1 MFTKLRKWFDVG
13 VLSNNQLK
21 MIALVCM
28 TIDHIGAYILTDW
41 IILRI
46 IGRVAFPIFA
56 YMIAEG
62 CTYTKN
68 RKKYLGIMAITA
80 VLYQI
85 AYFIITGSLA
95 QCILVTFTLSILL
108 IYVADY
114 AKAKR
119 TQKASALSL
128 VLFIAVFIIAEIIPR
143 IFDTTFCVDYG
154 FVGIIVP
161 VLVYVVEGWRDKFF
175 MFSFSLFVLAGIS
188 GGVQWFSLITI
199 PLIAIYNE
207 RRGKY
212 RMKYFF
218 YTYYPLHL
226 AAIFVL
232 KILLERIF

>member
-1 MFTKLRKWFDVG
+1 MLIKLRKWFNVG

-46 IGRVAFPIFA
+46 IGRIAFPIFA

-80 VLYQI
+80 FLYQT
-85 AYFIITGSLA
+85 AYFVITGSLA

-108 IYVADY
+108 IYVMDY
-114 AKAKR
+114 AKTKR
-119 TQKASALSL
+119 TPKACTLALVSF
-128 VLFIAVFIIAEIIPR
+128 VAVFAVTEIVPR
-143 IFDTTFCVDYG
+143 MFETTFSVDYG
-154 FVGIIVP
+154 FVGILIP
-161 VLVYVVEGWRDKFF
+161 VFVYVVEAWRDKLFI
-175 MFSFSLFVLAGIS
+175 FSLLLFVHAGIL
-188 GGVQWFSLITI
+188 GGVQWFSLFSIL
-199 PLIAIYNE
+199 LIAVYNE
-207 RRGKY
+207 RRGKR

-218 YTYYPLHL
+218 YAYYPMHL
-226 AAIFVL
+226 AAIFVI
-232 KILLERIF
+232 KILLEQIL

>member
-1 MFTKLRKWFDVG
+1 MLTKLRKWFNVG

-46 IGRVAFPIFA
+46 IGRIAFPIFA

-62 CTYTKN
+62 CTYTKK
-68 RKKYLGIMAITA
+68 RKKYLGIMAVTA
-80 VLYQI
+80 FLYQT
-85 AYFIITGSLA
+85 AYFVITGSLA

-108 IYVADY
+108 IYVTDY
-114 AKAKR
+114 AKTKR
-119 TQKASALSL
+119 TPKACMLALIS
-128 VLFIAVFIIAEIIPR
+128 FIAVFVIAEIIPR
-143 IFDTTFCVDYG
+143 IFETTFCVDYG

-161 VLVYVVEGWRDKFF
+161 VLVYVVEAWRDKLF
-175 MFSFSLFVLAGIS
+175 MFSVALFVLAGIS
-188 GGVQWFSLITI
+188 GGVQWFSLLTI

-207 RRGKY
+207 RRGK
-212 RMKYFF
+212 RKMKYFF

-226 AAIFVL
+226 AAIFVI
-232 KILLERIF
+232 KMILERIF

>member
-1 MFTKLRKWFDVG
+1 MLTKLRKWINVG

-46 IGRVAFPIFA
+46 IGRIAFPIFA

-68 RKKYLGIMAITA
+68 RKKYLGIMAVTA
-80 VLYQI
+80 FLYQT
-85 AYFIITGSLA
+85 AYFLITRSLA

-108 IYVADY
+108 IYVTDY
-114 AKAKR
+114 VKTKNTPQTR
-119 TQKASALSL
+119 TMALVS
-128 VLFIAVFIIAEIIPR
+128 FIAVFVITEIIPR
-143 IFDTTFCVDYG
+143 MFKTTFCVDYG

-161 VLVYVVEGWRDKFF
+161 VLVYVVEAWRDKLF
-175 MFSFSLFVLAGIS
+175 MFSISLFVLAGIS
-188 GGVQWFSLITI
+188 GGVQWFALLTI

-207 RRGKY
+207 RRGKR

-218 YTYYPLHL
+218 YAYYPLHL
-226 AAIFVL
+226 AAIFVI
-232 KILLERIF
+232 KILLEQIF